1 MSLQARG
8 LRKVFGRGASAVVAL
23 DGVDLDL
30 ASGEVRCVVGT
41 SGSGKSTL
49 LRCLLGLETPDEGE
63 VCWQGTALAGM
74 KRQQRLAFRR
84 AVQPVMQDP
93 ASSLAPR
100 MRVETQLAEP
110 LRIQQFCPPERYDE
124 HIDRAL
130 SRVGLDRAL
139 RNRLPHQLSGGQQ
152 QRVAIARALIIE
164 PAVLLVDEPTSA
176 LDAVVAMRIAHLLR
190 RLVDELGVALLAVT
204 HDPTLP
210 HHLDAVVDRMS
221 QGRLV
226 GRITAQHWLDD
237 ARQRWAAVRADGLPT
252 GSADSAE

>member
-1 MSLQARG
+1 
-8 LRKVFGRGASAVVAL
+8 V

-30 ASGEVRCVVGT
+30 EAGQVRCVVGS

-49 LRCLLGLETPDEGE
+49 LRCLLGLELPDQGE
-63 VCWQGTALAGM
+63 VVWEGTALATM
-74 KRQQRLAFRR
+74 NRSQRLAFRR

-110 LRIQQFCPPERYDE
+110 LRIQRFCAPDRYDE
-124 HIDRAL
+124 HIARAL
-130 SRVGLDRAL
+130 SMVGLDAGL
-139 RNRLPHQLSGGQQ
+139 RRRFPHQLSGGQQ
-152 QRVAIARALIIE
+152 QRVAIARAVIVQ

-176 LDAVVAMRIAHLLR
+176 LDAVVAMRVAHLLR
-190 RLVDELGVALLAVT
+190 QLVDELGLALLAVT

-210 HHLDAVVDRMS
+210 YHLGAEVDRMA

-226 GRITAQHWLDD
+226 DRISADAWLAE
-237 ARQRWAAVRADGLPT
+237 ARQRWRSVRNADGSEH
-252 GSADSAE
+252 GRG